1 MIVCI
6 FNINKFYFLRSEMSL
21 YYCPFCSSRYQFHKT
36 RCDGVLICG
45 LCGDP
50 LIKKPLLNSRRI
62 IGLVAVSSFLAPLII
77 MIIFVIKDFPKE
89 KLPDNSES
97 LVLLNIDKSWEI

>member
-1 MIVCI
+1 
-6 FNINKFYFLRSEMSL
+6 MSR

-50 LIKKPLLNSRRI
+50 LIKKPLLISRRI
-62 IGLVAVSSFLAPLII
+62 IGVVAASAFLAPLLI
-77 MIIFVIKDFPKE
+77 MIIFVISNLSNEQHPT
-89 KLPDNSES
+89 NSET
-97 LVLLNIDKSWEI
+97 LVLLTINKSWKI

>member
-1 MIVCI
+1 
-6 FNINKFYFLRSEMSL
+6 MSR

-36 RCDGVLICG
+36 SIEGVLICG

-62 IGLVAVSSFLAPLII
+62 IGVVAASAFLAPLLI
-77 MIIFVIKDFPKE
+77 MIIVVIKDFTKE
-89 KLPDNSES
+89 KLPRNSES
-97 LVLLNIDKSWEI
+97 LVFLTIDKL